1 MKDTKC
7 LMETIISR
15 QTKKSENI
23 EIVKFGQFKKMG
35 DNEPQKRHA
44 KVYLLRVFVVS

>member
-15 QTKKSENI
+15 QQKKSENI
-23 EIVKFGQFKKMG
+23 EIVKFRQLKKMG
-35 DNEPQKRHA
+35 DMEPQKGILEFI
-44 KVYLLRVFVVS
+44 Y